1 MLTPALYRTRIT
13 HLRRAPVHH
22 YFEHRSYS
30 WYIDIDALPDLPRW
44 LQPFARFEASD
55 HLDGEPNSTLR
66 QRVERFLA
74 ERDID
79 LGGGKITALL
89 QARVLGYVFNPLT
102 LYWCHDADGVLQHV
116 IAEVHNTYGGR
127 HAYLLPPDS
136 GQPAMVMKKLYV
148 SPFNDV
154 SGYYL
159 VRAPRPDSELDVTIS
174 LHRENQPAFVATM
187 RGERRQGRNRSDTA
201 TATGGAAGT
210 ADVVGGDP
218 GPGHHAV
225 VAQGSG
231 GTAAEGNEISPPA
244 KSCPARPAEGKG
256 RAAVN
261 VDIARLATPPISVDR
276 WPDVARVPSGPLSLI
291 AAPIAERLFR
301 NAAARLPLRMVYPDG
316 SVVGAADPTLPTMVI
331 HRPDALARRIGRY
344 GLIGFG
350 ESYMAGEW
358 SSDDLAGVLTEFARS
373 MDNLIPRSLQWF
385 RPIAVVRQPR
395 SQFNNREQA
404 RQNISEHYDLSNE
417 LFGQFL
423 DETLTY
429 SSAFFD
435 TLPATRSQLADAQ
448 RRKIDRLLDSAQVGP
463 GSRVLEIGTGWG
475 ELCIRAAARG
485 ATVRSVTLSAEQQQL
500 ARQRV
505 AAAGLSD
512 RVEIDLLDYRDV
524 DGCYD
529 AVVSVEMIEAVGY
542 HFWPTYFKALD
553 RLVAPGGRVSIQ
565 AITMPNRRMLASR
578 NTYTWIQ
585 KYIFPGGLLPSVE
598 AITGITGRHTR
609 LRTVDMTSIGPHYA
623 ETLRLWRERFLSS
636 ERRCPRWA
644 STGSSTVCGSCTW
657 PTRRPDSG
665 RATSTCSSGPSPRRA
680 EPDELPSRHRRVRCR
695 AVVHARHHVRGR
707 PSHRALQ
714 RRRRDVGP
722 GVRRRRGRRSGAG
735 FRRSGPAAPPA
746 RPRLGVGPST
756 RMAHGPEVRGQ
767 GRGSAVRGAAGRRLL
782 RGPRRAQ
789 DLPHPG
795 RGNVVRLAADSGF
808 GRPRARHRPRC
819 SRF

>member
-1 MLTPALYRTRIT
+1 MQ
-13 HLRRAPVHH
+13 
-22 YFEHRSYS
+22 
-30 WYIDIDALPDLPRW
+30 LPDLPRW

-174 LHRENQPAFVATM
+174 LHRENQPAFVVTM
-187 RGERRQGRNRSDTA
+187 RGERRRASIGQIHA
-201 TATGGAAGT
+201 TASDGAAGT

-218 GPGHHAV
+218 GPGHHVV

-231 GTAAEGNEISPPA
+231 GTAADGNREGAAGEVLPRA
-244 KSCPARPAEGKG
+244 VRPEGKG
-256 RAAVN
+256 RAAVS
-261 VDIARLATPPISVDR
+261 VDIAPLATPPISVDR

-291 AAPIAERLFR
+291 AAPIAGRLFR

-316 SVVGAADPTLPTMVI
+316 SVVGAADPTLPTMMI

-358 SSDDLAGVLTEFARS
+358 SSDDLASVLTEFARS

-429 SSAFFD
+429 SSALFD
-435 TLPATRSQLADAQ
+435 KMPATRSQLADAQ

-463 GSRVLEIGTGWG
+463 GSS
-475 ELCIRAAARG
+475 RAG
-485 ATVRSVTLSAEQQQL
+485 
-500 ARQRV
+500 
-505 AAAGLSD
+505 D
-512 RVEIDLLDYRDV
+512 
-524 DGCYD
+524 
-529 AVVSVEMIEAVGY
+529 
-542 HFWPTYFKALD
+542 
-553 RLVAPGGRVSIQ
+553 
-565 AITMPNRRMLASR
+565 
-578 NTYTWIQ
+578 
-585 KYIFPGGLLPSVE
+585 
-598 AITGITGRHTR
+598 
-609 LRTVDMTSIGPHYA
+609 
-623 ETLRLWRERFLSS
+623 
-636 ERRCPRWA
+636 
-644 STGSSTVCGSCTW
+644 
-657 PTRRPDSG
+657 
-665 RATSTCSSGPSPRRA
+665 
-680 EPDELPSRHRRVRCR
+680 RHR
-695 AVVHARHHVRGR
+695 
-707 PSHRALQ
+707 
-714 RRRRDVGP
+714 
-722 GVRRRRGRRSGAG
+722 
-735 FRRSGPAAPPA
+735 
-746 RPRLGVGPST
+746 LG
-756 RMAHGPEVRGQ
+756 
-767 GRGSAVRGAAGRRLL
+767 
-782 RGPRRAQ
+782 
-789 DLPHPG
+789 
-795 RGNVVRLAADSGF
+795 
-808 GRPRARHRPRC
+808 
-819 SRF
+819 